1 MIRLGT
7 RGSQLA
13 RTQSE
18 AVAQMLRAVGLEVEL
33 TIIRTDGDRMA
44 GSLARLG
51 GVGVFAAAL
60 RTALL
65 EGECDLA
72 VHSFKDLPTAPVEG
86 LAIGAV
92 PKRAPLADV
101 FCGPSTLAQLPE
113 GATVGTGSPRRA
125 AQVRALRPDLKVV
138 DIRGNVGTRL
148 ARRKQQ
154 GGDLDGVV
162 LAKAG
167 LQRLDRLDAVSEE
180 FSPEQ
185 MAPAPSQGALAVECR
200 TADAPW
206 TGSSPLAVALG
217 MIDDQACRSAA
228 FAERAVLE
236 GLQAGCAA
244 PVGAYAQVSD
254 VSEGKMHLSGAV
266 ISLDGTQKLTAQH
279 TFSASLQ
286 TVPERDRVA
295 RQAGLD
301 VASQLLE
308 KGAARITDLHATKD
322 HRSPTHDE
330 QALWAPGISGPDDPN
345 ADVSA

>member
-138 DIRGNVGTRL
+138 DIRGNVARAWPAASSRAETWTGLSWQRL
-148 ARRKQQ
+148 A
-154 GGDLDGVV
+154 
-162 LAKAG
+162 
-167 LQRLDRLDAVSEE
+167 
-180 FSPEQ
+180 
-185 MAPAPSQGALAVECR
+185 C
-200 TADAPW
+200 
-206 TGSSPLAVALG
+206 
-217 MIDDQACRSAA
+217 
-228 FAERAVLE
+228 
-236 GLQAGCAA
+236 
-244 PVGAYAQVSD
+244 
-254 VSEGKMHLSGAV
+254 SG
-266 ISLDGTQKLTAQH
+266 
-279 TFSASLQ
+279 
-286 TVPERDRVA
+286 
-295 RQAGLD
+295 
-301 VASQLLE
+301 
-308 KGAARITDLHATKD
+308 
-322 HRSPTHDE
+322 
-330 QALWAPGISGPDDPN
+330 
-345 ADVSA
+345 

>member
-18 AVAQMLRAVGLEVEL
+18 AVAQMLRAVGLDVEL

-72 VHSFKDLPTAPVEG
+72 VHSFKDLPTAPVPG
-86 LAIGAV
+86 LTIGAV
-92 PKRAPLADV
+92 PKRADAADV
-101 FCGPSTLAQLPE
+101 FCGPGRLDELPQ
-113 GATVGTGSPRRA
+113 GARVGTGSPRRA
-125 AQVRALRPDLKVV
+125 AQVRALRPDVQVV

-148 ARRKQQ
+148 ARRKLQ
-154 GGDLDGVV
+154 GGDLDGVL

-167 LQRLDRLDAVSEE
+167 LARLGRLDPVSEE
-180 FSPEQ
+180 FSVRQ
-185 MAPAPSQGALAVECR
+185 VTPAPSQGALAVECR
-200 TADAPW
+200 AADAPW

-217 MIDDQACRSAA
+217 MVDDRACRSAA

-244 PVGAYAQVSD
+244 PVGAHAHTADLESGRVS
-254 VSEGKMHLSGAV
+254 LFGAV
-266 ISLDGTQKLTAQH
+266 ISLDGTRRLTAVRD
-279 TFSASLQ
+279 FCANLQ
-286 TVPERDRVA
+286 TVPERDQVA

-301 VASQLLE
+301 VAEELLQ
-308 KGAARITDLHATKD
+308 KGAAQITDLQASKD
-322 HRSPTHDE
+322 HRSPSHDA